1 MIFKAL
7 NEIEAHTLLT
17 AYSLACRGI
26 LGGGGKIKE
35 EDQQKA
41 PYLISEYPIFGV
53 LVICI
58 MYVM

>member
-17 AYSLACRGI
+17 AYSLAFRG
-26 LGGGGKIKE
+26 LLGGKIKE